1 MCLWTGEMSGVQ
13 NSFYNASSNLYEQVS
28 FTVAL
33 QYASPVVSLLRAL
46 FYLILKTTMRWALLS
61 PFIDEEPEARE
72 MKVSLIVSKCEG
84 RMWIQASV
92 IWKSTFD

>member
-1 MCLWTGEMSGVQ
+1 M
-13 NSFYNASSNLYEQVS
+13 YEQVPL
-28 FTVAL
+28 TAAL

-46 FYLILKTTMRWALLS
+46 FYLILKINVRWALLS
-61 PFIDEEPEARE
+61 SFIDEETEARE
-72 MKVSLIVSKCEG
+72 MKVSLPVSKCEG